1 MEAARPEPW
10 LGLSSFSCRGRRHA
24 QRKFGNLRY
33 ILGTGALMDKD
44 GRKMTIQRDAMEV
57 SAVQQDVLHE
67 LQQAIEAGRP
77 VALATVTEVKGAS
90 PARPGFKLLLQA
102 DGSCLGN
109 VGGGELEAPIIQA
122 AQHTL
127 AEGQPLTFHFAL
139 REVGPDAIGTL
150 CGGEV
155 NVFIEPYLPRPRLLL
170 VGGGHIGRPLAEL
183 AHVIGYDVQVVDV
196 LAERADRPQLAPDT
210 ITDRTYVV
218 LITEDHVTDEQ
229 ALRDALPTPV
239 AYIGMIGSRR
249 KCHIILEHLRA
260 DGFGEE
266 QLTRVRAPIGLD
278 LGGREPAEIALAIL
292 AEIEMARHGGSG
304 LPRSRSD

>member
-1 MEAARPEPW
+1 
-10 LGLSSFSCRGRRHA
+10 
-24 QRKFGNLRY
+24 
-33 ILGTGALMDKD
+33 
-44 GRKMTIQRDAMEV
+44 MTIPRDAVETP
-57 SAVQQDVLHE
+57 AVLHDVLGE
-67 LQQAIEAGRP
+67 LQRATEAGRP
-77 VALATVTEVKGAS
+77 TALATIIEVKGAT
-90 PARPGFKLLLQA
+90 PARPGFKLLLRS
-102 DGSCLGN
+102 DGSWLGN
-109 VGGGELEAPIIQA
+109 VGGGELEARIRQA
-122 AQHTL
+122 AQQTL
-127 AEGQPLTFHFAL
+127 AEGQPRTFRFAL
-139 REVGPDAIGTL
+139 REEGPDAIGTL

-155 NVFIEPYLPRPRLLL
+155 TVFIEPYLPGPRLLI
-170 VGGGHIGRPLAEL
+170 VGGGHIGRPLAEI
-183 AHVIGYDVQVVDV
+183 ARIVGYDVQVVDV
-196 LAERADRPQLAPDT
+196 LAERADRSQLAPNT

-218 LITEDHVTDEQ
+218 LISEDHVTDEQ
-229 ALRDALPTPV
+229 ALRDVLPTPA

>member
-1 MEAARPEPW
+1 
-10 LGLSSFSCRGRRHA
+10 
-24 QRKFGNLRY
+24 
-33 ILGTGALMDKD
+33 
-44 GRKMTIQRDAMEV
+44 MTNQGDAME
-57 SAVQQDVLHE
+57 APKLQQDVLHE

-90 PARPGFKLLLQA
+90 PARPGFKLLLRD
-102 DGSCLGN
+102 DGSWLGN
-109 VGGGELEAPIIQA
+109 AGGGELEVRIRKA
-122 AQHTL
+122 AQQTL
-127 AEGQPLTFHFAL
+127 AEGQPHIARFAL
-139 REVGPDAIGTL
+139 LEEGPDAIGTL

-155 NVFIEPYLPRPRLLL
+155 TVFIEPYLPQPRMLI

-183 AHVIGYDVQVVDV
+183 ARVVGYDVQVVDV
-196 LAERADRPQLAPDT
+196 LAERADRPHLAPET

-229 ALRDALPTPV
+229 ALRDVLPTPA

-249 KCHIILEHLRA
+249 KCTIILERLRKNGYNEA
-260 DGFGEE
+260 D
-266 QLTRVRAPIGLD
+266 LARVHAPIGLD

-304 LPRSRSD
+304 LPRSRRD